1 MKNNI
6 FVLGFLFIFLWF
18 TGLAEG
24 SLSLTVKVSD
34 DYKLVNQNQTLL
46 VKVDLKNDVDEIL
59 NGKIKYNILD
69 SKGKLINTEEDDI
82 ILENVLEINKWLS
95 SPSVPG
101 SYKIKT
107 IIETG
112 DTQKEAEDT
121 FRVIKPKEEQFDTTT
136 FVLALIAFLV
146 VTGIVFGVIIKLRSK
161 KELP

>member
-121 FRVIKPKEEQFDTTT
+121 FRVIKQKEEQFDTTT